1 MNYACL
7 YRRGFMAFSLAG
19 LLLVSGC
26 GYTTRSAICE
36 RYHTVYVQPFVNK
49 INITSEADSASK
61 YQINKPMVET
71 DVTRAVVNK
80 FLFDGNLRPVK
91 EGEADLILKGEVVEF
106 RQDALRYTENDDV
119 EEYRLNIIVN
129 ISMWDAKENRLL
141 WEEKGFTGYDDYF
154 TTYAASS
161 VVSTKSMYEATPG
174 AIDDLARRIVERA
187 VEEW

>member
-1 MNYACL
+1 ML
-7 YRRGFMAFSLAG
+7 FSLAG
-19 LLLVSGC
+19 LLLISGC

-36 RYHTVYVQPFVNK
+36 HYRTVYVQPFVNK
-49 INITSEADSASK
+49 INITGEADAASK
-61 YQINKPMVET
+61 YKINKPMVET
-71 DVTRAVVNK
+71 DVTRAVVSK
-80 FLFDGNLRPVK
+80 FLLDGNLRPVK

-129 ISMWDAKENRLL
+129 ISMWNAKENRLL

-154 TTYAASS
+154 TTYASS
-161 VVSTKSMYEATPG
+161 SAVDKKTMYEATPG
-174 AIDDLARRIVERA
+174 AIDDLARRIVERT